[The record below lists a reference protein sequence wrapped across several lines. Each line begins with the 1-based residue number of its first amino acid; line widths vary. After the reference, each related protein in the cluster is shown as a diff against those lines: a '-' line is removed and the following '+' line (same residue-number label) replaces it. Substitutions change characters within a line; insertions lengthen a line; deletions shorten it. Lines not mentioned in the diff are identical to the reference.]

1 MIISQQQKTVLR
13 NMEMQSM
20 KEFFKCA
27 TNVIIKQHEM
37 VIWNNLLSLS
47 LKEFVTHA
55 YNVIMKQNL
64 SIWGLIPYA
73 VIVTIKQHRKKILK
87 YM

>member
-1 MIISQQQKTVLR
+1 
-13 NMEMQSM
+13 M

-27 TNVIIKQHEM
+27 TNVIIKQHER
-37 VIWNNLLSLS
+37 VICNNLLSLS

-64 SIWGLIPYA
+64 SIWGLISYA
-73 VIVTIKQHRKKILK
+73 VIVTIKKILK